1 MIIQCPAGVRLQD
14 YLLSQNIHIL
24 TACGGRGS
32 CGKCAVRIISGN
44 TAVNTMDSIWFSK
57 AELENGFRLGC
68 QVYAKEPL
76 TVELPDRSLLT
87 VYYQRVEGDGFTSV
101 QWTRWTL

>member
-14 YLLSQNIHIL
+14 YLLSQDIHIL

-44 TAVNTMDSIWFSK
+44 TAVNTMDSK
-57 AELENGFRLGC
+57 LENGFRLGC

-76 TVELPDRSLLT
+76 TVELPDS
-87 VYYQRVEGDGFTSV
+87 
-101 QWTRWTL
+101 